1 MELFKIC
8 DVMSSPVITINIEEN
23 VSRLA
28 KMLLSNRHSGFPV
41 VKYDRETKSDVAYGL
56 VTRYGRDYSYQVRA
70 GLVTRYGLDY
80 KCACA
85 EAEKREARIY
95 SALVVMEFQL

>member
-8 DVMSSPVITINIEEN
+8 DVMSSPVMTIHIEEN

-41 VKYDRETKSDVAYGL
+41 VKYDRETKADVAYGL
-56 VTRYGRDYSYQVRA
+56 VTRYA
-70 GLVTRYGLDY
+70 GCHRNDSVEEVL
-80 KCACA
+80 CA
-85 EAEKREARIY
+85 IH
-95 SALVVMEFQL
+95 